1 MASQESAIEKVSST
15 VESSKLIIEALKL
28 NQLTANDIISKQAA
42 SIVEKD
48 AQIVALQRRV
58 TELQA
63 VLNHNTPTFIIPMDI
78 IPPAPAPA
86 LAPAL
91 APAPAPALAI
101 DKLLVSKYIQ
111 KARLEVK
118 QAQQRYDNAVT
129 LYTQRDQTALEDI
142 EQLQNIQRIAFKTER
157 IAHIQQA
164 QSDFE
169 SNKLQTRAIIHVN
182 LKALEKA
189 RDALAWAEK
198 IQSDTI

>member
-15 VESSKLIIEALKL
+15 IESSKSIIEALKL

-42 SIVEKD
+42 SIIEKD

-63 VLNHNTPTFIIPMDI
+63 ALNHNTSTFIIPMDI
-78 IPPAPAPA
+78 VPPAPALAPLAPAPA
-86 LAPAL
+86 LAM
-91 APAPAPALAI
+91 

-142 EQLQNIQRIAFKTER
+142 EQLQAIQRIAFKTER

>member
-42 SIVEKD
+42 SILEKD

-63 VLNHNTPTFIIPMDI
+63 VLNHNAPTFIIPMDI

-86 LAPAL
+86 LTPL
-91 APAPAPALAI
+91 APAPALAM

-142 EQLQNIQRIAFKTER
+142 EQLQAIQRIAFKTER